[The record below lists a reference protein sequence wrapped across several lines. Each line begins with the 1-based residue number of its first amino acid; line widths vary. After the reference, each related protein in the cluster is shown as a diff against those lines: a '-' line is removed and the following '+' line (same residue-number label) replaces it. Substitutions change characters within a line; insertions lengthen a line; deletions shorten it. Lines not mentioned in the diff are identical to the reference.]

1 MNAKNRKPIKSEKS
15 VQAAN
20 KLFQPIEPGATPEA
34 SQSNLARI
42 HDLMGL
48 AVISLPKKLR
58 EIIGDEAFELRIA
71 ELNQHEFIMI
81 VREPH
86 DVVYVRMPIHAMSSR
101 PQDLRPKAARKASA
115 PPEKKA
121 SSSSKS
127 SKSRNSNKSAIKSAT
142 KPASRSV
149 RSAGRGK

>member
-1 MNAKNRKPIKSEKS
+1 MNAKNRKPTKSGKS
-15 VQAAN
+15 AHATN
-20 KLFQPIEPGATPEA
+20 KLVQPIEPGATPEA

-48 AVISLPKKLR
+48 AVISLPQQLR

-71 ELNQHEFIMI
+71 ELNQHEFSMI

-121 SSSSKS
+121 SSS
-127 SKSRNSNKSAIKSAT
+127 KSRNSSKSAVKSAT